1 MELEWKSGNTT
12 LKPLL
17 PNDILPIHLYA
28 LHNLLAKEMA
38 GSCSPVSLTPLRRH
52 SSHLNKPSL
61 GVPLWLSGLRIH
73 HCHCSGSCCCCS
85 TGSIPGPGTSIC
97 HKCSQ
102 KEKNKNK
109 SLLFLNF
116 YLVSEFFLW
125 WDQESFRVIIL
136 WLSHTKW
143 WSINFQR
150 VKAKIYNVK

>member
-1 MELEWKSGNTT
+1 MTSLIWFSSLFSQGETANVFLSLQYYLDESVFSVWS
-12 LKPLL
+12 
-17 PNDILPIHLYA
+17 
-28 LHNLLAKEMA
+28 NLGLWSKWFSA
-38 GSCSPVSLTPLRRH
+38 
-52 SSHLNKPSL
+52 
-61 GVPLWLSGLRIH
+61 VPLWLSGLRIH
-73 HCHCSGSCCCCS
+73 HYHCSGSCCCCS